1 LRTENSVSVA
11 LCTYNGEKYLGEQ
24 LASISDQSLLPS
36 ELVVCDD
43 GSVDATPEIVA
54 SFARSAS
61 FPVRFIKNSTNI
73 GSVRN
78 FEQAIR
84 LCRSEFIALC
94 DQDDWWNPRKLEIL
108 ANTLRTSCA
117 GGVFS
122 NGFLMNGESK
132 LTGGTLWN
140 AFHFHES
147 GSRFHTLSEREQ
159 GISLLLNHNMVT
171 GATMMFRSRLRDKLL
186 PVPEEW
192 VHDAWLAWML
202 VLHSQLIACSDP
214 LIRYRLH
221 GSQQIGLGNSLF
233 VRLRRA
239 RETRIP
245 LCRSIQK
252 QFAILCTYIQSHP
265 EIDGPDLRQKILER
279 IEHAA
284 FRADLAPNSWQ
295 RWKQI
300 MAERSAYRAYS
311 RGWRS
316 MLKDALL

>member
-1 LRTENSVSVA
+1 
-11 LCTYNGEKYLGEQ
+11 LCTYNGEKYLAEQ
-24 LASISDQSLLPS
+24 LASIFDQSLLPS

-61 FPVRFIKNSTNI
+61 FPVRFIKNSSNI
-73 GSVRN
+73 GSARN

-94 DQDDWWNPRKLEIL
+94 DQDDWWNPRKLETL
-108 ANTLRTSCA
+108 ANILRTSGA

-122 NGFLMNGESK
+122 NGLLMNDESK
-132 LTGGTLWN
+132 LTGGTLWD
-140 AFHFHES
+140 AFYFPECGS
-147 GSRFHTLSEREQ
+147 GFYTLSERDE

-186 PVPEEW
+186 PVPEQW

-214 LIRYRLH
+214 LICYRIH
-221 GSQQIGLGNSLF
+221 ASQQIGLGDSLF
-233 VRLRRA
+233 ARLRRA
-239 RETRIP
+239 RETTTRNCLSIKEQFAV
-245 LCRSIQK
+245 LCRYV
-252 QFAILCTYIQSHP
+252 QFHP
-265 EIDGPDLRQKILER
+265 EICVPDLCQRIHER

-284 FRADLAPNSWQ
+284 FRAELAPNRLQ

-300 MAERSAYRAYS
+300 IAERSAYCAYS

-316 MLKDALL
+316 MLKDAFL

>member
-1 LRTENSVSVA
+1 LQTGNSVSVA
-11 LCTYNGEKYLGEQ
+11 LCTYNCEQYLAEQ
-24 LASISDQSLLPS
+24 LASIVDQSLLPS

-61 FPVRFIKNSTNI
+61 FPVRFVKNSSNLGAT
-73 GSVRN
+73 RN

-94 DQDDWWNPRKLEIL
+94 DQDDWWNPRKLELL
-108 ANTLRTSCA
+108 ANTLHTSGA

-122 NGFLMNGESK
+122 NGLLMNGESK
-132 LTGGTLWN
+132 LTGGTLWH
-140 AFHFHES
+140 AFHFSES
-147 GSRFHTLSEREQ
+147 GSGFGIGSEKEQ

-186 PVPEEW
+186 PIPEEW

-214 LIRYRLH
+214 LIHYRLH
-221 GSQQIGLGNSLF
+221 ASQQIGLGDSLF

-239 RETRIP
+239 KETRIRN
-245 LCRSIQK
+245 CCSILK
-252 QFAILCTYIQSHP
+252 QFAVLCWHIQSHP
-265 EIDGPDLRQKILER
+265 EIGVPDLRQKIHER

-284 FRADLAPNSWQ
+284 FRAELAPNSWQ

-300 MAERSAYRAYS
+300 IAERSAYRAYS